1 MVIFFQRKSLR
12 LRAQTNIQWMVAERL
27 DGGDVRILYASL
39 LFNTVLAIVA
49 YLSQLRRH
57 HHS

>member
-49 YLSQLRRH
+49 YLSPLRRH